1 MTFIVKSMKINE
13 NLEHVKQIGEKSS
26 KSKVELRIQMWNQV
40 KSMVEP
46 RIQLWKPVKSNKNHW
61 FQI

>member
-26 KSKVELRIQMWNQV
+26 KSKVELRIQM
-40 KSMVEP
+40 
-46 RIQLWKPVKSNKNHW
+46 
-61 FQI
+61 